1 MKTLKYIMI
10 AAAFLGLAACEERT
24 PEHFADV
31 TGVYFNNTTGL
42 MSVTDSLDLTFVYEA
57 SDVMEVPVKVQ
68 LLGRAVDYDRPLDIS
83 VTSDNAEA
91 GRDFILPAEPVLPA
105 GASSMDYVVTL
116 LRTDALKTQKK
127 SLTLELHGNEHFS
140 LHVSE
145 LAQISDT
152 VSVVSFRIFFSDMFT
167 TAPSAWDEKLIG
179 KFTQQKFELICKVLE
194 INPADFNDPAVIT
207 LAKLLYIATEMTAYV
222 QDQAALKAAGEA
234 YDTEA
239 FDPATGEPLT
249 FR

>member
-10 AAAFLGLAACEERT
+10 AAAFLGLAACEERN

-105 GASSMDYVVTL
+105 GASSVDYVVTL
-116 LRTDALKTQKK
+116 LRTDALKVQKK

-179 KFTQQKFELICKVLE
+179 
-194 INPADFNDPAVIT
+194 
-207 LAKLLYIATEMTAYV
+207 
-222 QDQAALKAAGEA
+222 
-234 YDTEA
+234 
-239 FDPATGEPLT
+239 
-249 FR
+249 

>member
-10 AAAFLGLAACEERT
+10 AATFLGLLACEERN

-31 TGVYFNNTTGL
+31 TGVYFYNTTGL
-42 MSVTDSLDLTFVYEA
+42 MTVTDSLDLTFVYEA

-116 LRTDALKTQKK
+116 LRTDILKTQKK

-179 KFTQQKFELICKVLE
+179 KFTQQKFELICRVLD
-194 INPADFNDPAVIT
+194 INPADFDDPSVIT
-207 LAKLLYIATEMTAYV
+207 LAKLLYIATEMSAYV
-222 QDQAALKAAGEA
+222 QDQIALKAEGED
-234 YDTEA
+234 YDAEA

>member
-1 MKTLKYIMI
+1 MT
-10 AAAFLGLAACEERT
+10 AATFLGLAACEERT

-31 TGVYFNNTTGL
+31 TGVYFYNTTGL
-42 MSVTDSLDLTFVYEA
+42 MTVTDSLDLTFVYEA

-91 GRDFILPAEPVLPA
+91 GRDFILPAEPVLPT

-116 LRTDALKTQKK
+116 LRTDILKTQKK

-179 KFTQQKFELICKVLE
+179 KFTQQKFELICRVLD
-194 INPADFNDPAVIT
+194 INPADFDDPSVIT
-207 LAKLLYIATEMTAYV
+207 LAKLLYIATEMSAYV
-222 QDQAALKAAGEA
+222 QDQIALKAEGKA
-234 YDTEA
+234 YDAEA

>member
-10 AAAFLGLAACEERT
+10 AATFLGLLACEERN

-31 TGVYFNNTTGL
+31 TGVYFYNTTGL

-57 SDVMEVPVKVQ
+57 SDAMEVPVKVQ

-116 LRTDALKTQKK
+116 LRTDILKTQKK

-167 TAPSAWDEKLIG
+167 TAPSAWDEKLVG
-179 KFTQQKFELICKVLE
+179 PFTQQKFELICKVLE
-194 INPADFNDPAVIT
+194 INPADFNDPSVIT
-207 LAKLLYIATEMTAYV
+207 LAKLLYIAAEMTAYV
-222 QDQAALKAAGEA
+222 QDQVALKAEGKA
-234 YDTEA
+234 YDAEA